1 MEKNIFKA
9 FTLAEIMIVLTIIGV
24 ITAILLPVAINS
36 SPDENVMKFK
46 KGNNTLG
53 TVIRELVN
61 SDQYYA
67 NGDLGIKPDGTLID
81 GTHEGDYKYFCETFA
96 DMLNVKE
103 SNCDKLTDVYPSAKT
118 SYMSRNNY
126 YSKEN
131 EWDEK
136 CRDYNDGGKI
146 KEIVTSDGIIFYQV
160 WPHSPFGIHHES
172 PWAGEICG
180 SSTISGFCQD
190 PEYRS
195 FKMKYDGFYISYTL
209 ICMDVDGVDKG
220 EAPFGYALRVDGKIL
235 PGPRANEWINKSMQK
250 GD

>member
-1 MEKNIFKA
+1 MKKNIFKA

-81 GTHEGDYKYFCETFA
+81 GTHDGDYKYFCETFA

-118 SYMSRNNY
+118 SYRLLSYDVSR
-126 YSKEN
+126 KE
-131 EWDEK
+131 EWDK
-136 CRDYNDGGKI
+136 DCITYIDGGKI
-146 KEIVTSDGIIFYQV
+146 KEIVVSDGIIFYQV
-160 WPHSPFGIHHES
+160 WPHSPFGIHQES
-172 PWAGEICG
+172 PWAGGIC
-180 SSTISGFCQD
+180 SSTTVSGHCQSSD
-190 PEYRS
+190 YRS
-195 FKMKYDGFYISYTL
+195 FKIKYDGFFDSYTL

-220 EAPFGYALRVDGKIL
+220 EDPFGYALRVDGKIL
-235 PGPRANEWINKSMQK
+235 PGPRASEWINKSMQK